1 MIDVFVIIP
10 IYHFSRN
17 NFMKQE
23 LLAVCSYKGRRSKF
37 SPFIETLSMSQ
48 ILKTAKWNSIGLH

>member
-48 ILKTAKWNSIGLH
+48 ILKTAK